1 MMKEL
6 ENPYLEINET
16 LVCLDTKDIAENI
29 VCDTVNKKELMGR
42 QKPEEVFTE
51 CLVKKT
57 KSIDDTLHKNKLPFL
72 SYKLPLQSKHSHEIL
87 ILK

>member
-1 MMKEL
+1 MEEL
-6 ENPYLEINET
+6 ENHFLEINET
-16 LVCLDTKDIAENI
+16 LACLDTKDIAENI
-29 VCDTVNKKELMGR
+29 ACDTVNKKELIGK
-42 QKPEEVFTE
+42 QKLEEVFTE

-57 KSIDDTLHKNKLPFL
+57 KSIDDSLHKNKLPFL